1 MKVQATV
8 VFTFQAKTLADAGAV
23 MDDVLARARER
34 DDVEVGGVEI
44 VSPPGEHLV
53 TLRAPTPGP
62 RVRTVAPAITAGQER
77 RVAIRC
83 RLPRT

>member
-23 MDDVLARARER
+23 MDDLLARARER

-44 VSPPGEHLV
+44 ISPPGEHLV
-53 TLRAPTPGP
+53 TLPAPTPAPGFGRSAP
-62 RVRTVAPAITAGQER
+62 PPPPVRNGG
-77 RVAIRC
+77 
-83 RLPRT
+83 